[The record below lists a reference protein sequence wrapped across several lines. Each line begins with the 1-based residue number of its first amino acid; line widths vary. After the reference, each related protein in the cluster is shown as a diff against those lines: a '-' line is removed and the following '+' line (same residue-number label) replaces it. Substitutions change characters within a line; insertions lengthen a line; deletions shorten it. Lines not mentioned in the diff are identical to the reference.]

1 MTAAERDRIVLAGR
15 ERGAELASSV
25 AGKANTLRALGW
37 PTAVNQVRE
46 RKRAS

>member
-1 MTAAERDRIVLAGR
+1 MTAAERERIEALGR
-15 ERGAELASSV
+15 ERGAELAASV

-37 PTAVNQVRE
+37 PAAVNQVRE